1 MPEVA
6 PVLMVFAE
14 EALVEAE
21 LVGGGLGCPSCSGVL
36 APWGFARRRSIRLRG
51 DATVSLRPRR
61 SKCRACTRTHVLL
74 PDLCLL
80 HRQYAVVVI
89 GAAIEVRAA
98 GCCGYRRIAEELG
111 VPVRT
116 VRRWLGRFAGN
127 AEAIRALFT
136 CWAFALDPELGPIA
150 PAGGLFADAL
160 EAIGVAARA
169 WVLRL
174 GRDRAVWPLV
184 AFLSGGLLLATRGDL
199 FPAVP

>member
-14 EALVEAE
+14 EGLVEAE
-21 LVGGGLGCPSCSGVL
+21 LVGGGLVCPSCSGVL

-74 PDLCLL
+74 PDVCLL
-80 HRQYAVVVI
+80 RRQYAAVVI
-89 GAAIEVRAA
+89 GAAIEARAA
-98 GCCGYRRIAEELG
+98 GCWGYRRVARELG

-127 AEAIRALFT
+127 AEAIRAHFT
-136 CWAFALDPELGPIA
+136 RWAFALDPVLAPIL
-150 PAGGLFADAL
+150 PAGGSFADAL

-174 GRDRAVWPLV
+174 GGRAVWSVV
-184 AFLSGGLLLATRGDL
+184 ALLSGGLLLATRGDL

>member
-6 PVLMVFAE
+6 PVLMVFGG

-21 LVGGGLGCPSCSGVL
+21 LVGGGLVCPSCSGVL
-36 APWGFARRRSIRLRG
+36 APWGFARRRSIRLCG
-51 DATVSLRPRR
+51 DATMSLRPRR

-74 PDLCLL
+74 PDLCLVR
-80 HRQYAVVVI
+80 RQYEVAVI
-89 GAAIEVRAA
+89 GAVLEARAR
-98 GCCGYRRIAEELG
+98 GCGYRRIAAELG

-127 AEAIRALFT
+127 AEAIRSLFT
-136 CWAFALDPELGPIA
+136 RWAFALDPELGPIT
-150 PAGGLFADAL
+150 PAGGLFDDAL
-160 EAIGVAARA
+160 EAIGVAVRA

-199 FPAVP
+199 FPAVR

>member
-14 EALVEAE
+14 EALVEGE
-21 LVGGGLGCPSCSGVL
+21 LVGGGLFCPSCAGVL
-36 APWGFARRRSIRLRG
+36 APWGFARWRSIRVRG

-80 HRQYAVVVI
+80 RRQYEVAVI
-89 GAAIEVRAA
+89 GAAIEARAR
-98 GCCGYRRIAEELG
+98 CCGYRRIAVELG

-116 VRRWLGRFAGN
+116 VRRWLARFLRN
-127 AEAIRALFT
+127 AEAIRGHFT
-136 CWAFALDPELGPIA
+136 RWAFALDPELVPIL
-150 PAGGLFADAL
+150 PAGSSFDDAL

-174 GRDRAVWPLV
+174 GGRAVWSVV
-184 AFLSGGLLLATRGDL
+184 ALLSGGVLLATRGDL